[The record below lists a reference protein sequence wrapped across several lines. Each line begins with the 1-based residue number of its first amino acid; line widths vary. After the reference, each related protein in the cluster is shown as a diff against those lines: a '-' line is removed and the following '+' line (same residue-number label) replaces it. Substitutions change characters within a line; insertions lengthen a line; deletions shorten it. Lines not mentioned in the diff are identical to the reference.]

1 MTDPQLAATLD
12 TLRRSLAERLDLGSG
27 DIATLLR
34 RAGRSL
40 PRRLRPAAA
49 MLAEADYL
57 AADPRLSRRIDPAS
71 VTAAARDMGAWLA
84 TQDPRERRR
93 TRAINLAALI
103 AFRLLVTAALVIGVL
118 VWRGII

>member
-12 TLRRSLAERLDLGSG
+12 TLRRSLAERLGLGGG

-40 PRRLRPAAA
+40 PRRLRPAGAT
-49 MLAEADYL
+49 LAEAERL

-71 VTAAARDMGAWLA
+71 VETAARDMGAWLA

-103 AFRLLVTAALVIGVL
+103 AFRLLVTAALVNGVL

>member
-12 TLRRSLAERLDLGSG
+12 TFRRTLAERLGLGAG
-27 DIATLLR
+27 DIAMLVR

-49 MLAEADYL
+49 MLAEAEAMAANPRLAVRIDAASVERA
-57 AADPRLSRRIDPAS
+57 AADLAD
-71 VTAAARDMGAWLA
+71 WLA

-93 TRAINLAALI
+93 TRMVNTAALI
-103 AFRLLVTAALVIGVL
+103 AFRLLVTGALVITVL
-118 VWRGII
+118 VWRGIV